1 MELLILILLLV
12 LLPVLV
18 VWDRRSIEKRAA
30 AAKDR
35 VTTRD
40 RGAAVG
46 LVALTLFP
54 FWEAWIVYD
63 QGTLAAVSCDGLFSG
78 SACTSGTV
86 IGKLL
91 FAPENQHLGYV
102 LLLLSLNTLVLYGA
116 YKVFRGRGDRRPS
129 EA

>member
-18 VWDRRSIEKRAA
+18 VWDRRNIEKRAA
-30 AAKDR
+30 AAKGSAA
-35 VTTRD
+35 TTD

-54 FWEAWIVYD
+54 FWEVWMVYD
-63 QGTLAAVSCDGLFSG
+63 KGTLDAVSCDGLFSG
-78 SACTSGTV
+78 SLCNSGTV
-86 IGKLL
+86 IGRLL

-102 LLLLSLNTLVLYGA
+102 LLLLSLNALLLYGA
-116 YKVFRGRGDRRPS
+116 YKVFRRPGDRRPS